1 MMDYYSSFPEP
12 IEETRLSDLKKSVLE
27 LPGIN
32 EILKED
38 LDYLLRQI
46 VKRNEGFSHTGYI
59 TFGMRRSME
68 DFLRE
73 FENYKKRNQ
82 AALTIKK
89 YTIPYITNPARPSV
103 LARLLGEC
111 KTFNLEFSE

>member
-12 IEETRLSDLKKSVLE
+12 SEETRLSDLKKSVLE

-38 LDYLLRQI
+38 LDHLLRQI
-46 VKRNEGFSHTGYI
+46 VKRNEGFSQSGYI
-59 TFGMRRSME
+59 AFGMRRSME

-73 FENYKKRNQ
+73 FENYKKRKQ

-111 KTFNLEFSE
+111 ETFNLEV